1 MSWDDRIRLCFSNL
15 WNRLSQVKGEKY
27 LDFNKECA
35 YDLLEKFICEIS
47 EHGED
52 RVGEK
57 YHKFFSRFWEMYLV
71 TSFLEDEFCLLKKK
85 TEGPDIKIKLEDR
98 IIWVEAV
105 APGPGVETSNDRVP
119 DLEYGVAREVP
130 DEQMKLRLT
139 NAFREK
145 FCKYKNYREK
155 DLVKEEDDYVI
166 AINGYLIGSGRNE
179 REVPRIVRTLFP
191 IGNMVYHIRVP
202 NNFDQRAEIVEQSHE
217 YQREI
222 VKCEGSRVP
231 TDPFLNDEYAGVST
245 VLYSDCCLFNFD
257 YSGNSN
263 HRRLSRSFTLVHN
276 PKRHLIYTQC
286 ASGFLRCGVRYYA
299 TSDIEKKNKIVLK
312 HCIDITK
319 EEKVTDAMD
328 QIAKSISYIEAL
340 MTLDSMQNTQKIQ
353 NALVQLREYEKE
365 AKKALQ
371 ETQTIGL
378 ESVLIT
384 IKEIENKVESVCSDC
399 NNLKIA

>member
-15 WNRLSQVKGEKY
+15 WNRLSQVEGEKY

-35 YDLLEKFICEIS
+35 DDLLEKFIR
-47 EHGED
+47 ED
-52 RVGEK
+52 GKDKIRKK
-57 YHKFFSRFWEMYLV
+57 YHEFSSRFWEIYLV
-71 TSFLEDEFCLLKKK
+71 TSFLEDGFCLVEKKNP
-85 TEGPDIKIKLEDR
+85 EGPDIKIKLGDR

-105 APGPGVETSNDRVP
+105 VPGPGGEMNNDRVP

-139 NAFREK
+139 SAFREK
-145 FCKYKNYREK
+145 FYKYKKYREK

-166 AINGYLIGSGRNE
+166 AINGSLIGRSE

-202 NNFDQRAEIVEQSHE
+202 NNFDQKAEIIGQSHE
-217 YQREI
+217 YQKEI

-231 TDPFLNDEYAGVST
+231 TDSFLNDEYTGISA
-245 VLYSDCCLFNFD
+245 VLYSDCDLFNFD
-257 YSGNSN
+257 YVENSN

-276 PKRHLIYTQC
+276 PIRHLVHTWR
-286 ASGFLRCGVRYYA
+286 ARRLLRCRVGYYVA
-299 TSDIEKKNKIVLK
+299 SDIKDKNKIDSIVLK
-312 HCIDITK
+312 HYIDITK
-319 EEKVTDAMD
+319 EEEVADAMD
-328 QIAKSISYIEAL
+328 QIAKYISYLEEL

-353 NALVQLREYEKE
+353 NALVQLRECEE
-365 AKKALQ
+365 EVKKALQ
-371 ETQTIGL
+371 ETQTIDL

-384 IKEIENKVESVCSDC
+384 IKEIEKKVEAD
-399 NNLKIA
+399 NLIYPR